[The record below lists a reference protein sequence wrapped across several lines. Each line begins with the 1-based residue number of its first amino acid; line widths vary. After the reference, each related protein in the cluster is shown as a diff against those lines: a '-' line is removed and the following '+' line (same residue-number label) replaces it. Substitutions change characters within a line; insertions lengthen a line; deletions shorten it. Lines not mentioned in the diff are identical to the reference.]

1 MERNDEI
8 RQTMHEL
15 GRALSEAITESSDVG
30 RSLRRLRDEGYSL
43 YLLLGTTGDACRTCR
58 EAVPVEAARRPEPAA
73 AAAERAVKGSTAAEP
88 DFRID
93 GRDLAF
99 LRSIGIDPTRRRRG
113 RRRDG

>member
-1 MERNDEI
+1 MEKKNDEI
-8 RQTMHEL
+8 RQTTHEL
-15 GRALSEAITESSDVG
+15 
-30 RSLRRLRDEGYSL
+30 
-43 YLLLGTTGDACRTCR
+43 
-58 EAVPVEAARRPEPAA
+58 PKPAARRSAGA
-73 AAAERAVKGSTAAEP
+73 SDGGSAEP

>member
-43 YLLLGTTGDACRTCR
+43 YLLLGTTGDACHTCR
-58 EAVPVEAARRPEPAA
+58 EAVPVEAARRPAA
-73 AAAERAVKGSTAAEP
+73 APAERAVKGSASAEP